1 MIRLVVGLRDVSVL
15 PGATPEEDAW
25 LRGFLTFDTRRWTSK
40 GLREF
45 LSPLYRGD
53 TFSGGLLPLVS
64 AAAVRD
70 KVTVH
75 VSDPRE
81 RPVEPDWGADLGWL
95 YPYQRDAVEAVAKHG
110 RGILKL
116 ATGGGKGEV
125 ITALPRFIPARWTIL
140 VHRTHLMRD
149 LAKRFEARYGEQAG
163 RIGDGEWSHR
173 RVTFATLGTL
183 YERRNTEQAARLF
196 STTQAILT
204 DEAHV
209 LPADTFSDVA
219 RRFVSAYWRVGTT
232 ATPFGRSDSRSIY
245 AIAELGPLLYDLDA
259 KDLIA
264 LETIARPSIR
274 MVTCPHLDPAVLSLP
289 WSKLYQTAIVE
300 NAWRNAMAVR
310 AAVVSPG
317 PRMVFV
323 QELRHGDIL
332 LEQLRNVGL
341 RADYAQ
347 GESSLA
353 KREAMIEDLCT
364 GRRDA
369 LVATGVFNEGVNIR
383 NLQTVV
389 IAAGGKSPI
398 AALQRV
404 GRATRRDAATGK
416 TTCTVWDFLDTGHP
430 TLAGHARKRRQAY
443 VSEGYDV
450 SVTDLPSFSA
460 PTLPGL

>member
-1 MIRLVVGLRDVSVL
+1 MIRLLVGLRDVTVL
-15 PGATPEEDAW
+15 PGSTPEEDRW
-25 LRGFLTFDTRRWTSK
+25 LRGFLTFDTSRWTSK
-40 GLREF
+40 GMREF
-45 LSPLYRGD
+45 VSPLYRGD
-53 TFSGGLLPLVS
+53 SFSGGLLPLVS
-64 AAAVRD
+64 AAAIRD
-70 KVTVH
+70 RMTVH

-81 RPVEPDWGADLGWL
+81 RPVEPDWNADLGWL
-95 YPYQRDAVEAVAKHG
+95 YPYQKDAVEAVAKHG

-125 ITALPRFIPARWTIL
+125 ITALPRFIPGRWTVL

-149 LAKRFEARYGEQAG
+149 LAQRFEDRYGEQAG
-163 RIGDGEWSHR
+163 RIGDGQWSQR

-183 YERRNTEQAARLF
+183 YERRDTEAAARLF
-196 STTQAILT
+196 GMTQAFLV

-209 LPADTFSDVA
+209 LPADTFSEVA
-219 RRFVSAYWRVGTT
+219 RRFVVAYYRVGTT

-259 KDLIA
+259 SDLIA
-264 LETIARPSIR
+264 LETIARPTIR
-274 MVTCPHLDPAVLSLP
+274 MVRTPHLDPSIHSLP
-289 WSKLYQTAIVE
+289 WPSLYRAAIVE
-300 NAWRNAMAVR
+300 NVWRNAMAIR
-310 AAVVSPG
+310 AAEVSPG
-317 PRMVFV
+317 PRILFV

-332 LEQLRNVGL
+332 LEQA
-341 RADYAQ
+341 RAIGMRSDYAQ
-347 GESSLA
+347 GESSVA
-353 KREAMIEDLCT
+353 TREAMIASLCA
-364 GRRDA
+364 GKLDA

-430 TLAGHARKRRQAY
+430 TLASHARKRRQAY
-443 VSEGYDV
+443 VSEGYTVID
-450 SVTDLPSFSA
+450 SDTPSFST
-460 PTLPGL
+460 PHLPGL